1 MKLNIRPL
9 SYEDYDNILIGWWK
23 DWGWKE
29 APARDFLPQQ
39 GEGGVIVYYNN
50 IPVCAGFLYNT
61 NSKIAWITW
70 VISNKEYR
78 GKKRQEGVVLL
89 LTELEKI
96 GKNIG
101 AKYIFTNNDNSR
113 LIETFIKLG
122 YSSSNSSNDSN
133 FFSFNRGGNNKKF

>member
-23 DWGWKE
+23 DWGWKA

-39 GEGGVIVYYNN
+39 GEGGVIVYDNN

-78 GKKRQEGVVLL
+78 GKNRQEGVVLL

-122 YSSSNSSNDSN
+122 YSKGAESIEMI
-133 FFSFNRGGNNKKF
+133 KHL